1 MTENIF
7 CSTVYL
13 TLASIIFF
21 LMQNLNYNVG
31 FFAKVVV
38 YYYLDNIGMPMSS
51 VADIHEELFV
61 LVSKK

>member
-1 MTENIF
+1 
-7 CSTVYL
+7 
-13 TLASIIFF
+13 
-21 LMQNLNYNVG
+21 MQNLNYNVG